1 MAVVPVTTINRPS
14 RMPLRQR
21 GIRRASLWV
30 GLPLLAFV
38 AWAFQGGVQDPKLDT
53 TDTQLVLKSLMLG
66 QFVKANQWPTS
77 EGAGTFD
84 VAVHNKPALV
94 EALAPKFAGSAIG
107 AAPLRVL
114 SLNKADEADAP
125 RLLYTEAT
133 GQELDEVLRAVKGD
147 ATLVVTAFQPTLVE
161 GVTINFFISN
171 DGLKYEINPEEAEK
185 RGILLG
191 NIIMSCAASR

>member
-1 MAVVPVTTINRPS
+1 MAVIPFTLSKS
-14 RMPLRQR
+14 RTPAFQH
-21 GIRRASLWV
+21 GIRRGLLWM
-30 GLPLLAFV
+30 GLPLIAFV
-38 AWAFQGGVQDPKLDT
+38 VWAFQEGVQDPKLDT

-66 QFVKANQWPTS
+66 QFVKANQWPAS

-84 VAVHNKPALV
+84 VVVHNKPALV

-107 AAPLRVL
+107 DAPLRVL
-114 SLNKADEADAP
+114 SLEKASEVDAP
-125 RLLYTEAT
+125 RLLYTEAS
-133 GQELDEVLRAVKGD
+133 GPELEEVLRAVKGE
-147 ATLVVTAFQPTLVE
+147 ATMVVTAFQPTLKE

-171 DGLKYEINPEEAEK
+171 DGLKYEISPEEAEK

>member
-1 MAVVPVTTINRPS
+1 MAVIPFTLSKS
-14 RMPLRQR
+14 RTPAFQH
-21 GIRRASLWV
+21 GIRRGLLWM
-30 GLPLLAFV
+30 GLPFIAFV

-66 QFVKANQWPTS
+66 QFVKANQWPAS

-84 VAVHNKPALV
+84 VVVHNKPALV

-114 SLNKADEADAP
+114 SLEKASEVDAP
-125 RLLYTEAT
+125 RLLYTEAS
-133 GQELDEVLRAVKGD
+133 GPELEEVLRAVKGE
-147 ATLVVTAFQPTLVE
+147 ATMVVTAFQPTLKE

-171 DGLKYEINPEEAEK
+171 DGLKYEISPEEAEK

>member
-1 MAVVPVTTINRPS
+1 MAVVPFAVTKS
-14 RMPLRQR
+14 GVHAVLR
-21 GIRRASLWV
+21 GIQRALLWV
-30 GLPLLAFV
+30 GFPIVVLAV
-38 AWAFQGGVQDPKLDT
+38 WAFQEGVQDPKLDT

-66 QFVKANQWPTS
+66 QFVKANQWPAS

-84 VAVHNKPALV
+84 VVVHDKPALV

-114 SLNKADEADAP
+114 SLANADDMDAP

-133 GQELDEVLRAVKGD
+133 GPELDQVLRAVKGD
-147 ATLVVTAFQPTLVE
+147 ATLVVTAFQPTLKE

>member
-1 MAVVPVTTINRPS
+1 MAVVPLAVTKS
-14 RMPLRQR
+14 GVHAVQR
-21 GIRRASLWV
+21 GIQRALLWV
-30 GLPLLAFV
+30 GFPMVVLAV
-38 AWAFQGGVQDPKLDT
+38 WAFQEGVQDPKLDT

-66 QFVKANQWPTS
+66 QFVKANQWPAS
-77 EGAGTFD
+77 VGAGTFD
-84 VAVHNKPALV
+84 VVVHDKPALV

-114 SLNKADEADAP
+114 SLANADDMDAP

-133 GQELDEVLRAVKGD
+133 GPELDQVLRAVKGD
-147 ATLVVTAFQPTLVE
+147 ATLVVTAFQPTLKE

>member
-1 MAVVPVTTINRPS
+1 MAVIPFTLSKS
-14 RMPLRQR
+14 RTPAFQH
-21 GIRRASLWV
+21 GIRRGLLWM
-30 GLPLLAFV
+30 GLPLIAFV
-38 AWAFQGGVQDPKLDT
+38 AWAFQEGVQDPKLDT

-66 QFVKANQWPTS
+66 QFVKANQWPAS

-84 VAVHNKPALV
+84 VVVHNKPALV

-114 SLNKADEADAP
+114 SLEKASEVDAP
-125 RLLYTEAT
+125 RLLYTEAS
-133 GQELDEVLRAVKGD
+133 GPELEEVLRAVKGE
-147 ATLVVTAFQPTLVE
+147 ATMVVTAFQPTLKE

-171 DGLKYEINPEEAEK
+171 DGLKYEISPEEAEK

>member
-1 MAVVPVTTINRPS
+1 MAVIPFTLSKS
-14 RMPLRQR
+14 RTPAFQH
-21 GIRRASLWV
+21 GIRRGLLWV
-30 GLPLLAFV
+30 GLPLIAFV
-38 AWAFQGGVQDPKLDT
+38 VWAFQGGVQDPQLDT

-66 QFVKANQWPTS
+66 QFVKANQWPAS

-84 VAVHNKPALV
+84 VVVHNKPALV

-114 SLNKADEADAP
+114 SLEKASEVDAP
-125 RLLYTEAT
+125 RLLYTEAS
-133 GQELDEVLRAVKGD
+133 GPELEEVLRAVKGE
-147 ATLVVTAFQPTLVE
+147 ATMVVTAFQPTLKE

-171 DGLKYEINPEEAEK
+171 DGLKYEISPEEAEK

>member
-1 MAVVPVTTINRPS
+1 MAVVPFAVMKSGVPAV
-14 RMPLRQR
+14 QR
-21 GIRRASLWV
+21 GVQRALLRV
-30 GLPLLAFV
+30 GLPIVVLA

-107 AAPLRVL
+107 SLPLRVL
-114 SLNKADEADAP
+114 SFDKADEADAP

-133 GQELDEVLRAVKGD
+133 GSELDELLRAVKGD
-147 ATLVVTAFQPTLVE
+147 ATLVVTAFQPTLKE

>member
-1 MAVVPVTTINRPS
+1 MAVIPFTLSKS
-14 RMPLRQR
+14 RTPAFQH
-21 GIRRASLWV
+21 GIRRGLLWM
-30 GLPLLAFV
+30 GLPLIALV
-38 AWAFQGGVQDPKLDT
+38 AWAFQEGVQDPKLDT

-66 QFVKANQWPTS
+66 QFVKANQWPAS

-84 VAVHNKPALV
+84 VVVHNKPALV
-94 EALAPKFAGSAIG
+94 EALVPKFAGSAIG

-114 SLNKADEADAP
+114 SLEKASEVDAP
-125 RLLYTEAT
+125 RLLYTEAS
-133 GQELDEVLRAVKGD
+133 GPELEEVLRSVKGE
-147 ATLVVTAFQPTLVE
+147 ATMVVTAFQPTLKE

-171 DGLKYEINPEEAEK
+171 DGLKYEISPEEAEK

>member
-1 MAVVPVTTINRPS
+1 MAVIPFTLSKS
-14 RMPLRQR
+14 RTPAFQH
-21 GIRRASLWV
+21 GIRRGLLWM
-30 GLPLLAFV
+30 GLPLIAFV

-66 QFVKANQWPTS
+66 QFVKANQWPAS

-84 VAVHNKPALV
+84 VVVHNKPALV

-114 SLNKADEADAP
+114 SLEKAGEVDAP
-125 RLLYTEAT
+125 RLLYTEAS
-133 GQELDEVLRAVKGD
+133 GPELEEVLRSVKGE
-147 ATLVVTAFQPTLVE
+147 ATMVVTAFQPTLKE

-171 DGLKYEINPEEAEK
+171 DGLKYEISPEEAEK

>member
-1 MAVVPVTTINRPS
+1 MAVIPFTLSKS
-14 RMPLRQR
+14 RTPAFQH
-21 GIRRASLWV
+21 GIRRGLLWV
-30 GLPLLAFV
+30 GLPLIAFV
-38 AWAFQGGVQDPKLDT
+38 AWAFQGGVQDPQLDT

-66 QFVKANQWPTS
+66 QFVKANQWPSS

-84 VAVHNKPALV
+84 VVVHNKPALV

-114 SLNKADEADAP
+114 SLEKASEVDAP
-125 RLLYTEAT
+125 RLLYTEAS
-133 GQELDEVLRAVKGD
+133 GPELEEVLRAVKGE
-147 ATLVVTAFQPTLVE
+147 ATMVVTAFQPILKE

-171 DGLKYEINPEEAEK
+171 DGLKYEISPEEAEK

>member
-1 MAVVPVTTINRPS
+1 MAVVPFAVTKS
-14 RMPLRQR
+14 GMPAIQR
-21 GIRRASLWV
+21 GIQRALLWV
-30 GLPLLAFV
+30 GLPIVVLAV
-38 AWAFQGGVQDPKLDT
+38 WAFQEGVQDPKLDT

-66 QFVKANQWPTS
+66 QFVKANQWPAS

-84 VAVHNKPALV
+84 VVVHDKPALV

-114 SLNKADEADAP
+114 SLANADDMDAP

-133 GQELDEVLRAVKGD
+133 GPELDQVLRAVKGD
-147 ATLVVTAFQPTLVE
+147 ATLVVTAFQPTLKE

>member
-1 MAVVPVTTINRPS
+1 MAVVPFAVTKS
-14 RMPLRQR
+14 GVHAVQR
-21 GIRRASLWV
+21 GIQRALLWV
-30 GLPLLAFV
+30 GFPMVVLAV
-38 AWAFQGGVQDPKLDT
+38 WAFQEGVQDPKLDT

-66 QFVKANQWPTS
+66 QFVKANQWPAS
-77 EGAGTFD
+77 VGAGTFD
-84 VAVHNKPALV
+84 VVVHNKPALV

-114 SLNKADEADAP
+114 SLANADDMDAP

-133 GQELDEVLRAVKGD
+133 GPELDQVLRAVKGD
-147 ATLVVTAFQPTLVE
+147 ATLVVTAFQPTLKE